1 MILSK
6 RDLQWLRCTDI
17 LLRLLIMASVISL
30 SSLCRSFISG
40 NVRQYLS
47 QLLLSLPKREVVC
60 LLGLLSPL
68 DLVEFENRLSNV
80 SSSSVELTSRDMNK
94 YVCVCMHMLEL
105 VLLRMTCTCVHLILF
120 QDMGMCL

>member
-30 SSLCRSFISG
+30 SSLCRAFISG

-80 SSSSVELTSRDMNK
+80 SSSSVELTSGDMNK
-94 YVCVCMHMLEL
+94 YVCVC
-105 VLLRMTCTCVHLILF
+105 TCWNWYY
-120 QDMGMCL
+120 

>member
-1 MILSK
+1 
-6 RDLQWLRCTDI
+6 
-17 LLRLLIMASVISL
+17 MASVISL

>member
-1 MILSK
+1 
-6 RDLQWLRCTDI
+6 
-17 LLRLLIMASVISL
+17 MALVISL
-30 SSLCRSFISG
+30 SSLCRVFISG

-94 YVCVCMHMLEL
+94 YVCVHMLEL